1 MGNEQRK
8 KILIVEDDEGF
19 CDILKTSF
27 DGAEFSIV
35 TAEDGLDGLQ
45 KVKDEKP
52 DLLLVDIMMP
62 KMDGIQMVKKLKE
75 EGVATP
81 VIFLTNVNDEK
92 RISEVMEM
100 GGANVDYI
108 VKTEVRIGDVIER
121 IKRKLSH

>member
-1 MGNEQRK
+1 MVEEKK

-19 CDILKTSF
+19 RDILKTSF
-27 DGAEFSIV
+27 NGTEFSIV
-35 TAEDGLDGLQ
+35 IAEDGIDGLQ

-75 EGVATP
+75 EGVVTP
-81 VIFLTNVNDEK
+81 VMFLTNVNDEK

-108 VKTEVRIGDVIER
+108 VKTDVRIADIIER
-121 IKRKLSH
+121 IKKKLSH